1 MAKKVM
7 SGVIGL
13 LPLPITLVT
22 VANRENVSNVF
33 TASWIGVLCPDPPY
47 IGVGIDAASYSHEL
61 IEDNGEF
68 CVNVMAE
75 GFAAEI
81 DALGRTSG
89 RDLDKF
95 EEARVMPQPSKE
107 IKAPTILEASISM
120 ECKVQEVLRLGT
132 HDFYVGR
139 VLVTHIEESILE
151 DDKISIEAL
160 RPISY
165 AADSYW
171 ALGRNLGQVGKL
183 AA

>member
-1 MAKKVM
+1 MAKRIM

-13 LPLPITLVT
+13 LPLPIALVT
-22 VANRENVSNVF
+22 VANKSNVSDVF

-47 IGVGIDAASYSHEL
+47 IGVGIDATSYSHEL

-68 CVNVMAE
+68 CVNVMSE

-95 EEARVMPQPSKE
+95 EEARIMPQPAKE

-132 HDFYVGR
+132 HDLYIGR
-139 VLVTHIEESILE
+139 VLITHIEESVLE
-151 DDKISIEAL
+151 DNQISIEAL
-160 RPISY
+160 RPIAY